1 VKRSTNFASFC
12 EKKNSKTFTSQNWR
26 RNPGLDSIWQKKKD
40 SILCDTLVKE
50 FIPKKAWCCQQITSR
65 LSCTGPSWV
74 SFTGEFSP
82 NFNYGKMIS
91 TCSKD
96 FS

>member
-1 VKRSTNFASFC
+1 LLVFAR
-12 EKKNSKTFTSQNWR
+12 KKIPKLSHHKIGEETLVLTQS
-26 RNPGLDSIWQKKKD
+26 GKKKKD

-50 FIPKKAWCCQQITSR
+50 FIPKKAWCCEQITSR
-65 LSCTGPSWV
+65 LSCAGPSWV

-96 FS
+96 SS